1 MSIWPMWTSSAT
13 IQLYLTHF
21 LSLSTFIL
29 NPSGTQVM
37 LLGFWR
43 SNSTLIWPM
52 WTNCAARKSQLEPA
66 SPTPDKRSTSASGR
80 GCHKTRSLKNFKKR
94 KNNYTFAIMLFF
106 KYIFYQLATPTGI
119 SGRRT
124 LTRSRPCWSLSLWLS
139 TPTASSTR
147 TGHSFTLR
155 SFVGR

>member
-1 MSIWPMWTSSAT
+1 MSIWPLWTSSAT

-66 SPTPDKRSTSASGR
+66 SPTLDKKSTSASGR
-80 GCHKTRSLKNFKKR
+80 SCHKTLPSKKLKKNFCYHAYFKIYMLLVDNPYWHIRKK
-94 KNNYTFAIMLFF
+94 NLDQIEAMLESLFVIVNTHSKF
-106 KYIFYQLATPTGI
+106 HAD
-119 SGRRT
+119 
-124 LTRSRPCWSLSLWLS
+124 RS
-139 TPTASSTR
+139 
-147 TGHSFTLR
+147 
-155 SFVGR
+155 